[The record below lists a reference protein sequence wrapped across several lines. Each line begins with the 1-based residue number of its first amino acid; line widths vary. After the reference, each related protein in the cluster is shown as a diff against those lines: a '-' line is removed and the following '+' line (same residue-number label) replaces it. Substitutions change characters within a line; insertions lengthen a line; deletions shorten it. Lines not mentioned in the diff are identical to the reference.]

1 MKYSVETGPS
11 FDREF
16 KRLVKKYASL
26 KQEIENLSVELSE
39 KPETGTALGQSCF
52 KIRLAVKSKG
62 KGKRG
67 GARIIT
73 CVFTIDQQVVLLSIY
88 DKSERDSISDSDL
101 KQLIQEVAS

>member
-1 MKYSVETGPS
+1 MKYNVETGPS

-26 KQEIENLSVELSE
+26 KQEIANLSAELSE

-52 KIRLAVKSKG
+52 KLRLAIKSKG

-73 CVFTIDQQVVLLSIY
+73 CVFTIEAQVVLLSIY
-88 DKSERDSISDSDL
+88 DKAERDSISDLEL
-101 KQLIQEVAS
+101 KQLINEVTF